1 LLWMKTTLLR
11 WSLSLTLGIPAT
23 ALLLSSRHLPLI
35 AIGATE
41 ALGALLLQPRRTRV
55 VGAAFLLLSL
65 VGACVFHTLAGEA
78 PPAAF
83 LVYVAAIA
91 VVAKPC

>member
-1 LLWMKTTLLR
+1 MKTTLLR
-11 WSLSLTLGIPAT
+11 WSLSLALGIPAT
-23 ALLLSSRHLPLI
+23 ALVLSSRHVPLI
-35 AIGATE
+35 AIGAIE

-55 VGAAFLLLSL
+55 VGAALLLLSL
-65 VGACVFHTLAGEA
+65 VGACVFHALAGEA

-83 LVYVAAIA
+83 LVAVAAIA